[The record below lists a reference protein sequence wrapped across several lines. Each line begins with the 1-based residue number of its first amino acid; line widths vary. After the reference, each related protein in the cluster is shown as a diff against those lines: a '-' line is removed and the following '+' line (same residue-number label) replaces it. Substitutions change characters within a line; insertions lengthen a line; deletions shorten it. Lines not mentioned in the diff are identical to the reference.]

1 MNDEGAHAPEGGI
14 NLAKPVYVKFE
25 MPKDL
30 ADKTY
35 ELVELARDTGKIRKG
50 TNEVTK
56 LVERG
61 ETLMVVLAEDVSP
74 PEILMH
80 MPALCEERNV
90 PYAYVPSKAELGN
103 ACGLEKPTAA
113 VAILDAAKGKP
124 MLDDLAEKLKALKK

>member
-1 MNDEGAHAPEGGI
+1 M
-14 NLAKPVYVKFE
+14 AKAVYVKFE
-25 MPKDL
+25 MPKEL
-30 ADKTY
+30 ADRVY
-35 ELVELARDTGKIRKG
+35 ELVELARDGGKIRKG

-61 ETLMVVLAEDVSP
+61 ETQMVVMAEDVAP

-124 MLDDLAEKLKALKK
+124 LMDEIAEKLKALRK

>member
-1 MNDEGAHAPEGGI
+1 M
-14 NLAKPVYVKFE
+14 AKPVYVKFE
-25 MPKDL
+25 MPKEL

-35 ELVELARDTGKIRKG
+35 ELVELARDGGKLRKG

-61 ETLMVVLAEDVSP
+61 ETLMVIMAEDVSP

-90 PYAYVPSKAELGN
+90 PYAYVPSKSELGN

-113 VAILDAAKGKP
+113 VAVLDAAKGKP
-124 MLDDLAEKLKALKK
+124 MLDDIAEKVKALKK

>member
-1 MNDEGAHAPEGGI
+1 
-14 NLAKPVYVKFE
+14 LAKPVYVKFE
-25 MPKDL
+25 MPKEL
-30 ADKTY
+30 ADKVY
-35 ELVELARDTGKIRKG
+35 ELVELARDGGKIRKG

-61 ETLMVVLAEDVSP
+61 ETSMVIMAEDVSP

-90 PYAYVPSKAELGN
+90 PYAYVPSKSELGN

-113 VAILDAAKGKP
+113 VAIVDAGKGKP
-124 MLDDLAEKLKALKK
+124 LLDELAEKLKALRK

>member
-1 MNDEGAHAPEGGI
+1 M
-14 NLAKPVYVKFE
+14 AKPVYVKFE

-124 MLDDLAEKLKALKK
+124 MLDDLADKLKALKK

>member
-1 MNDEGAHAPEGGI
+1 MPKA
-14 NLAKPVYVKFE
+14 VYVKFE
-25 MPKDL
+25 MPKELVDR
-30 ADKTY
+30 TY
-35 ELVELARDTGKIRKG
+35 EVVELARDSGKLRKG

-61 ETLMVVLAEDVSP
+61 ETQMVVMAEDVSP

-80 MPALCEERNV
+80 MPALCEEKNV

-113 VAILDAAKGKP
+113 VAVLDAAKGKP
-124 MLDDLAEKLKALKK
+124 MLDDLAEKIKALKK

>member
-1 MNDEGAHAPEGGI
+1 
-14 NLAKPVYVKFE
+14 LAKPVYVKFE

-124 MLDDLAEKLKALKK
+124 MLDDLADKLKALKK